1 MFFKRVSI
9 PTHFIRVVLSSE
21 YLQILDFFDKEYILI
36 SRRYQLHSALQQ
48 HSALVTIQM
57 HIAKKQKKNY
67 KNEKSRFS
75 DQFLVAVAQTP
86 PR

>member
-1 MFFKRVSI
+1 
-9 PTHFIRVVLSSE
+9 
-21 YLQILDFFDKEYILI
+21 
-36 SRRYQLHSALQQ
+36 
-48 HSALVTIQM
+48 M

>member
-1 MFFKRVSI
+1 
-9 PTHFIRVVLSSE
+9 
-21 YLQILDFFDKEYILI
+21 
-36 SRRYQLHSALQQ
+36 
-48 HSALVTIQM
+48 M

-75 DQFLVAVAQTP
+75 DQFLVAAAQTP